1 MRLADKAL
9 ARAQAKLDRA
19 KSRGRRDEIRNA
31 ALAIGRAKQAIARD
45 NARELERQAAKAR
58 EQAARAERLA
68 NPTTAAERRSAAAA
82 RGWET
87 RRANELARKRGD
99 VQGKLPAR
107 RKSALRVF
115 AVDDDGQI
123 WPTRREQMTVE
134 EQRAYLSIISA
145 FSAGE
150 TVFGVYTVA
159 GPDEE
164 PRYWIGCV
172 VWIDDAGVTQYRF
185 TPRGLSEGEV
195 LDNVEALAGDYG
207 KGKGQVCVVI
217 PLL

>member
-1 MRLADKAL
+1 MTLA
-9 ARAQAKLDRA
+9 
-19 KSRGRRDEIRNA
+19 
-31 ALAIGRAKQAIARD
+31 
-45 NARELERQAAKAR
+45 
-58 EQAARAERLA
+58 
-68 NPTTAAERRSAAAA
+68 
-82 RGWET
+82 
-87 RRANELARKRGD
+87 
-99 VQGKLPAR
+99 
-107 RKSALRVF
+107 
-115 AVDDDGQI
+115 
-123 WPTRREQMTVE
+123 

-150 TVFGVYTVA
+150 TVFGTYTVA

-207 KGKGQVCVVI
+207 KGQGQVCVVI

>member
-1 MRLADKAL
+1 MRQADKAL
-9 ARAQAKLDRA
+9 QRAVAQLDRA
-19 KSRGRRDEIRNA
+19 KARGRRDEIRTA

-45 NARELERQAAKAR
+45 NARELERQAAAAR
-58 EQAARAERLA
+58 EAAARAERLA
-68 NPTTAAERRSAAAA
+68 NPQTPAERRSAAAA
-82 RGWET
+82 KGWET
-87 RRANELARKRGD
+87 RRANDLARQRGEVKAAKPKRR
-99 VQGKLPAR
+99 AT
-107 RKSALRVF
+107 ALRVF

-123 WPTRREQMTVE
+123 WPTRRAELTGSEQS
-134 EQRAYLSIISA
+134 AYDAIAAA
-145 FSAGE
+145 FQHGE

-207 KGKGQVCVVI
+207 QGQGQVCVVI